1 MSFISGLPHKSSSY
15 FFIGD
20 LFRVLNT
27 AVFGLE
33 PFEPSETAAG
43 FKLQNYDVDSAIGF
57 FPPESLPRLSG
68 RFELWEHALDDAEGN
83 ISLGEDTRECAKAK
97 RPYGE
102 SWRQRVRTVSMRDW

>member
-1 MSFISGLPHKSSSY
+1 MSFITGLPHRSSSY

-20 LFRVLNT
+20 LFRVLNS

-33 PFEPSETAAG
+33 PSEITAG
-43 FKLQNYDVDSAIGF
+43 FQLKSYDVDSAMGF
-57 FPPESLPRLSG
+57 FPPEPLPRLSG
-68 RFELWEHALDDAEGN
+68 QFELWEHALDDAEGS

-102 SWRQRVRTVSMRDW
+102 SWRERVRTVSMRN

>member
-1 MSFISGLPHKSSSY
+1 MSFITGLPHRSSSY

-20 LFRVLNT
+20 LFRVLNS

-33 PFEPSETAAG
+33 PSEPSEITAG
-43 FKLQNYDVDSAIGF
+43 FQLKSYDVDSAMGF
-57 FPPESLPRLSG
+57 FPPEPLPRLSG
-68 RFELWEHALDDAEGN
+68 QFELWEHALDDAEGS

-102 SWRQRVRTVSMRDW
+102 SWRERVRTVSMRN

>member
-1 MSFISGLPHKSSSY
+1 MSFISGLPHRSSSY

-33 PFEPSETAAG
+33 PSEPSETSG
-43 FKLQNYDVDSAIGF
+43 LKLKNYDVDSAVGF
-57 FPPESLPRLSG
+57 FPPGPLPRLSG
-68 RFELWEHALDDAEGN
+68 QFELWEHALDDTEGS

-102 SWRQRVRTVSMRDW
+102 LWRERIRTVSMRD